1 MNDNDYNEELKY
13 PLFRIHPVDPRLKA
27 EAATFLH
34 YKSLET
40 RISDA
45 IKDHFNVS
53 ENFCWLDVN
62 PEIKGAYAS
71 ITIPRVELD
80 FPFQQL
86 EDDYLKATIKT
97 LRKELKRLK
106 ITEPIT
112 SMGMSFEYLFHGV
125 TIEILIYG

>member
-1 MNDNDYNEELKY
+1 MQL
-13 PLFRIHPVDPRLKA
+13 RI
-27 EAATFLH
+27 
-34 YKSLET
+34 
-40 RISDA
+40 
-45 IKDHFNVS
+45 NVS